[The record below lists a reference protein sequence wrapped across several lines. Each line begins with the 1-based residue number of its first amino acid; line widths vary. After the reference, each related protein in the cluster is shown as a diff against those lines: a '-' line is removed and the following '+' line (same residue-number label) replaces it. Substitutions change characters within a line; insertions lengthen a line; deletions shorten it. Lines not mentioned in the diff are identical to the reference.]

1 MYMFSEMVSIHRD
14 AGLKSKAGKLKRT
27 LRPKNIA
34 TLLTDGEVIAFLSD
48 VRFIPTFSY
57 NRAKIKQRL

>member
-1 MYMFSEMVSIHRD
+1 MFSEMVSIHRD

-34 TLLTDGEVIAFLSD
+34 TLDLTDGEVIAFLSD

-57 NRAKIKQRL
+57 TRKLFF